1 MAYPNIDTER
11 AARYRDLLPEGL
23 SRADRERALAA
34 IRAGEARAQQAAA
47 PTAPRKSPRRTY
59 LPASSGD
66 QLLLGLLAHV
76 PVSLTGHGLRR
87 VHVAPRVGGRTL
99 AGEFWSGRKPVTHA
113 FGYSHVDLADA
124 GPVVAAMTFDCDH
137 EDGEV
142 LAGLPEHSWLVE
154 TERGFHATWC
164 FAAPPAVHENAR
176 IKPVRFLQRIQ
187 EYYHH
192 HLRADPAFSGL
203 GRNPEHE
210 AAVVHW
216 GAVHPYR
223 MATLAAPIPK
233 DWRRPRKPL
242 TTVGRNCDVFLA
254 TCRVCGADL
263 DADPLEITRSLNPK
277 ISADLDKPPM
287 EDAEVQGI
295 ARSVERYRAQWRQ
308 QPGGH
313 KPAWLARQAARGRRG
328 GRPRLYEE
336 GAEPWT
342 LEGIHRSTWYRRRA
356 RATKANTGTGPQAL
370 FHMTVRA
377 GAS

>member
-1 MAYPNIDTER
+1 MAYPTNIDTER
-11 AARYRDLLPEGL
+11 AARYRALVPDGL
-23 SRADRERALAA
+23 SRADRERVLAA
-34 IRAGEARAQQAAA
+34 IQAGEDRRAQHAAEDA
-47 PTAPRKSPRRTY
+47 GRPKSPPRRTY

-87 VHVAPRVGGRTL
+87 VHVAPRVGARTA

-154 TERGFHATWC
+154 TERGFHVTWC
-164 FAAPPAVHENAR
+164 FAVPPAVHENAR
-176 IKPVRFLQRIQ
+176 IQPVRFLQRVQ

-216 GAVHPYR
+216 GAVHPYP
-223 MATLAAPIPK
+223 MATLAASIPR

-254 TCRVCGADL
+254 TCRIASR
-263 DADPLEITRSLNPK
+263 DPAPALEIARSLNPK
-277 ISADLDKPPM
+277 ISADLGKPPM

-295 ARSVERYRAQWRQ
+295 ARSVERYRALWAAR
-308 QPGGH
+308 GH
-313 KPAWLARQAARGRRG
+313 KPQWIERQRARGRKG
-328 GRPRLYEE
+328 GGHNRRWEP
-336 GAEPWT
+336 GQEPWFGQ
-342 LEGIHRSTWYRRRA
+342 GISRRTWYRRNHGR
-356 RATKANTGTGPQAL
+356 
-370 FHMTVRA
+370 
-377 GAS
+377 